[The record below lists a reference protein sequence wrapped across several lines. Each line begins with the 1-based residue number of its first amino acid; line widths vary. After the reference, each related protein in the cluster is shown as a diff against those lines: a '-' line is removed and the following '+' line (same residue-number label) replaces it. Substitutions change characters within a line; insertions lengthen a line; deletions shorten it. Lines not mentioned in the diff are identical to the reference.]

1 MKLQVTQE
9 NLARA
14 LNSVARVASSR
25 NTLPILSNV
34 LIKTVGNRL
43 CVAATDLNIAIT
55 HYIGT
60 KITDSGAITVPARLM
75 QDFVASLPPGVI
87 DITLEG
93 TKLNIKTDRHNSTIN
108 GTTAEDFPIMPNIKN
123 GTKWSLPAKDLKKAL
138 NQTAV
143 AASNDEARPV
153 LTGVNFQTNNHQL
166 FIVATD
172 GYRLAEKQS
181 AQQKQEISLT
191 VPASAANDLLR
202 VIDNSGDEIQITSDE
217 QQILFSGNDIELTS
231 RLIDGD
237 YPDYKKLIPG
247 KFTTEARASKSDL
260 QNTVKTSSL
269 FARESAGS
277 IVLEVEDNKI
287 NIRSIASQLGENTA
301 TSEAKTTGG
310 GQITLNARYMID
322 ALSAIDGEK
331 VFIGFNTKL
340 EPLVIKGQDADDY
353 THVIMPLKS

>member
-9 NLARA
+9 NLSRA
-14 LNSVARVASSR
+14 LNSVARVASTR

-34 LIKTVGNRL
+34 LIRTVGNRL
-43 CVAATDLNIAIT
+43 CIAATDLNIAIT

-60 KITDSGAITVPARLM
+60 KISQSGAITVPARLM

-87 DITLEG
+87 DLTLEG
-93 TKLNIKTDRHNSTIN
+93 TKLNIKTDRHDSTIN
-108 GTTAEDFPIMPNIKN
+108 GTSAEDFPIMPKIEN
-123 GTKWSLPAKDLKKAL
+123 GTKWSVTSGELKKAL
-138 NQTAV
+138 TQAVV
-143 AASNDEARPV
+143 AASNDDARPV
-153 LTGVNFQTNNHQL
+153 LTGVNFHTEKNQL
-166 FIVATD
+166 FVVATD
-172 GYRLAEKQS
+172 GYRLAEKKAAKTKEQ
-181 AQQKQEISLT
+181 ISLT
-191 VPASAANDLLR
+191 VPASAINDLLR
-202 VIDNSGDEIQITSDE
+202 VLADSGDEIQIINDE

-231 RLIDGD
+231 RLIDGN

-247 KFTTEARASKSDL
+247 QFSVEAETAKNDL

-277 IVLEVEDNKI
+277 IVLEVDDGHV

-301 TSEAKTTGG
+301 TSEAKTKGT

-322 ALSAIDGEK
+322 ALGAIEGEK
-331 VFIGFNTKL
+331 VFIGFNGKL
-340 EPLVIKGQDADDY
+340 EPLVIRGVGADDY